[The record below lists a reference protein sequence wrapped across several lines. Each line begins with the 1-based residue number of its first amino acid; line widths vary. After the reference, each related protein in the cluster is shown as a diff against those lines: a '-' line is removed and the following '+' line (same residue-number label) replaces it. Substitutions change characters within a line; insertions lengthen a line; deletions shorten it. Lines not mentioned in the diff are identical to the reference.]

1 MTRPKG
7 TRGGLVGSKRYICD
21 ITIGSE
27 SSLSLA
33 LSAFCFLYL
42 SLSLSVVLSLAL
54 SFCGHPRLSKWSSK
68 ARFTDKSVRL
78 WAAQMHKCS
87 DKFIRV
93 SDSSLEAPWRLNV
106 VRANISEVLSRS

>member
-42 SLSLSVVLSLAL
+42 SLSLPVVLTLAL
-54 SFCGHPRLSKWSSK
+54 SFCGHPRLSKWSSTAPIAK
-68 ARFTDKSVRL
+68 RL
-78 WAAQMHKCS
+78 QVLMPTYYV
-87 DKFIRV
+87 DPFILLRGV
-93 SDSSLEAPWRLNV
+93 SLGGPLGGT
-106 VRANISEVLSRS
+106 